1 MTKKLSLIL
10 CGLLLASAV
19 HAQDVDAGKQLLYNE
34 RYAGAEAYFHNLLQ
48 KDPENEDA
56 WLALTE
62 AYIQQGEA
70 RQALDSLDKA
80 PEDAKEEWSWMLAKA
95 GALMATKKMAEAN
108 EIFESAISKTKSKN
122 AEVLATIAKWH
133 VVLDNGNPD
142 YALELLE
149 KALKRSRKNPEINY
163 LQGLAYRNKVMGTEA
178 YQAFREAIN
187 KDEDF
192 APAYYELGRIFLTQK
207 NVDVYTD
214 YFQKAIKANPSFA
227 PAHYRLYVHYQ
238 AIQPEK
244 AKMHFMHFRNNTDR
258 NIQQEYDY
266 TDLLYLN
273 KQYDSAIARAQQLI
287 TLQGEQ
293 VKPRLYK
300 LISYAKQGLQD
311 TASAI
316 AQMQLYFKNE
326 EDSNLL
332 VKDFE
337 TMGILFATEE
347 NKYDSAMHYMAIAA
361 ERTEDSADLRNYYQ
375 TLAAWAKQKDDPAA
389 EAKWLG
395 KYYLSDANAS
405 NVTLFNWG
413 LAAYKAEDYLQA
425 DTVFALYAEKYPEQ
439 GYGYYWR
446 ARANAAIDTAM
457 EWGLAIPHY
466 QSLINL
472 LDKPLDSL
480 SAGDKKWLSE
490 SYMYLASYEVN
501 TNKDYDAAIDWFTKL
516 LEVDPANETA
526 SQYIKLLEEN
536 IKASQATGTENK
548 SGAAEEEAPEGASRE

>member
-1 MTKKLSLIL
+1 MNNKLTLIV
-10 CGLLLASAV
+10 CGLFMLGTV
-19 HAQDVDAGKQLLYNE
+19 HAQDIEAGKQLLYNE
-34 RYAGAEAYFHNLLQ
+34 RYAAAEAYFHDLLRQ
-48 KDPENEDA
+48 DPENEDA

-62 AYIQQGEA
+62 AYLMQKKAE
-70 RQALDSLDKA
+70 QALDTLAKA
-80 PEDAKEEWSWMLAKA
+80 PEDAKEEWSWILARA
-95 GALMATKKMAEAN
+95 GAFMATQKMTEAN
-108 EIFESAISKTKSKN
+108 EIFEQAISKTKSKN
-122 AEVLATIAKWH
+122 ADVLTTIAKWH
-133 VVLDNGNPD
+133 VVLDNGDPD
-142 YALELLE
+142 YALTLLE
-149 KALKRSRKNPEINY
+149 KAMKKSRKNPEVNY
-163 LQGLAYRNKVMGTEA
+163 LQGMAYRKQVKGTEA
-178 YQAFREAIN
+178 YQAFREAIS
-187 KDEDF
+187 KDEAF

-207 NVDVYTD
+207 NVDLYTD
-214 YFQKAIKANPSFA
+214 YFQQAIKADPGFA

-244 AKMHFMHFRNNTDR
+244 AKMHFIQYRNHADR

-273 KQYDSAIARAQQLI
+273 KQYDSAIALAQQLI
-287 TLQGEQ
+287 TRQGEN

-316 AQMQLYFKNE
+316 TQMQLYFQNE
-326 EDSNLL
+326 ADSNLL

-337 TMGILFATEE
+337 TMATLFASDTA
-347 NKYDSAMHYMAIAA
+347 KMDSAMHYLSIAA
-361 ERTEDSADLRNYYQ
+361 ERTEDSSDLRNYYQ
-375 TLAAWAKQKDDPAA
+375 TLAAWARQKEDPAA
-389 EAKWLG
+389 EANWLG
-395 KYYLSDANAS
+395 KYYLADANAS

-413 LAAYKAEDYLQA
+413 LAAYKAEDYRQA
-425 DTVFALYAEKYPEQ
+425 DTVFSLYSEKYPEQ

-466 QSLINL
+466 QSLIHL

-480 SAGDKKWLSE
+480 SASDKKWLVE

-501 TNKDYDAAIDWFTKL
+501 TNKDYAAAIDWFTKL

-526 SQYIKLLEEN
+526 SQYIRILEEN
-536 IKASQATGTENK
+536 IKASQASGTESK
-548 SGAAEEEAPEGASRE
+548 SGSTEEQAPEGSSRE